1 MYNQATAAYQKMS
14 QTGVNPRD
22 LEATLLMKAAGKLQ
36 NVVDNWD
43 EVSRSELNEQLTYNR
58 RLWTFLLAAVTEA
71 DNPLP
76 APIKIN
82 ITNLGVFIMNRTLEV
97 MHQPNPQRLVSL
109 ISINRNIAEGLRGRS
124 DGI

>member
-36 NVVDNWD
+36 YAVDNWD
-43 EVSRSELNEQLTYNR
+43 DISRGELTDHLTYNR
-58 RLWTFLLAAVTEA
+58 RLWTFLLAAVSEA

-76 APIKIN
+76 DAIKVN
-82 ITNLGVFIMNRTLEV
+82 ITNLGVFIMNRTIDV
-97 MHQPNPQRLVSL
+97 MRAPDPQRLASL
-109 ISINRNIAEGLRGRS
+109 ISINRNIAEGLRGH
-124 DGI
+124 G

>member
-1 MYNQATAAYQKMS
+1 MYNQAAAAYQKMS

-43 EVSRSELNEQLTYNR
+43 EMTSADLTEQLTYNR
-58 RLWTFLLAAVTEA
+58 RLWTYLLAAVREEQ
-71 DNPLP
+71 NPLP
-76 APIKIN
+76 DQIKMN

-97 MHQPNPQRLVSL
+97 LRHPNPQRIESL
-109 ISINRNIAEGLRGRS
+109 ISINRNIAEGLRGR
-124 DGI
+124 G

>member
-36 NVVDNWD
+36 NVVDHWD
-43 EVSRSELNEQLTYNR
+43 EVSRSELSEQLTYNR
-58 RLWTFLLAAVTEA
+58 RLWTFLLAAVSEA

-76 APIKIN
+76 EAIKLN

-97 MHQPNPQRLVSL
+97 MYKPDPQRLLSL
-109 ISINRNIAEGLRGRS
+109 ISINRNIAEGLRGR
-124 DGI
+124 G

>member
-36 NVVDNWD
+36 NVVDHWD
-43 EVSRSELNEQLTYNR
+43 EVSRAELIEQLTYNR
-58 RLWTFLLAAVTEA
+58 RLWTFLLAAVTEP

-76 APIKIN
+76 DPIKLN
-82 ITNLGVFIMNRTLEV
+82 IKNLGVFIMNRTIET
-97 MHQPNPQRLVSL
+97 MQQPAARQLNAL
-109 ISINRNIAEGLRGRS
+109 ISINRNIAEGLRGR
-124 DGI
+124 G

>member
-1 MYNQATAAYQKMS
+1 MS

-36 NVVDNWD
+36 NVVDHWD
-43 EVSRSELNEQLTYNR
+43 EVSRSELSEQLTYNR
-58 RLWTFLLAAVTEA
+58 RLWTFLLAAVSEA

-76 APIKIN
+76 EAIKLN

-97 MHQPNPQRLVSL
+97 MYKPDPQRLLSL
-109 ISINRNIAEGLRGRS
+109 ISINRNIAEGLRGR
-124 DGI
+124 G